1 MDTNKM
7 REQFESA
14 YVEEMALCC
23 GQDIRQRA
31 KANLEWRQENGD
43 YRDPMVRL
51 AYWAW
56 KASRESVVVELPPHE
71 DFRCDTSWEEAR
83 QEAYNRALDE
93 SRTAIE
99 VHGLKVSP

>member
-7 REQFESA
+7 RDQFEAA
-14 YVEEMALCC
+14 YVEEMATYC

-31 KANLEWRQENGD
+31 KANLGWRQENGD

-56 KASRESVVVELPPHE
+56 GASRKAVVVELPKPHYE
-71 DFRCDTSWEEAR
+71 FEGDEAP
-83 QEAYNRALDE
+83 EMFALQVVA
-93 SRTAIE
+93 AIE
-99 VHGLKVSP
+99 AQGLKVAP